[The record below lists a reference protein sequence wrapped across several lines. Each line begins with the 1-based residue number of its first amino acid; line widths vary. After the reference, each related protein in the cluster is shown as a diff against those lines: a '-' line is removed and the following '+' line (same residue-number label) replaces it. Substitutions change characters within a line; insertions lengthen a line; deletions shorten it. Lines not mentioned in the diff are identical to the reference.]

1 MNNNEGEG
9 KVFIKSKL
17 KKERMVLNILGLAKH
32 EEPPNFF
39 TVRLKAGY
47 LQWNRLQSAW
57 GLSEMVKKIQRERSK
72 KHPAMKME
80 RRQSE
85 LRDSRERSTEW
96 YDRNYLKYK

>member
-9 KVFIKSKL
+9 KVFFIKSKL

-80 RRQSE
+80 RRQSG
-85 LRDSRERSTEW
+85 
-96 YDRNYLKYK
+96 

>member
-1 MNNNEGEG
+1 
-9 KVFIKSKL
+9 
-17 KKERMVLNILGLAKH
+17 MVLNILGLAKH

-47 LQWNRLQSAW
+47 FQWNRLQSAW

-80 RRQSE
+80 RRQSGWV
-85 LRDSRERSTEW
+85 ERQERKKHRMVRQKLFKIQVMKT
-96 YDRNYLKYK
+96 K